1 MILTV
6 VKLKCSVLV
15 ENFNT
20 HEMESKKISTSLIL
34 RNSETI
40 GFAEMVTAKYFGEK
54 ASPENNYSITGL
66 SFLNV
71 QEVLVLGSLEQEV
84 LGVEEENLLWF
95 KIKVQLSGEGK
106 PFTNLYLV
114 KEINMERAQDRIRNT
129 FVGSTLECSFKT
141 SGEVKV
147 IDYLELDEAK
157 DESIFEDPELI
168 KKDESS
174 EVDFENDDFA
184 DDFMSQDFTSPKD
197 PEEESL
203 DPGESDSDDF

>member
-15 ENFNT
+15 QNFNT
-20 HEMESKKISTSLIL
+20 GEMESKKISTSLIL

-54 ASPENNYSITGL
+54 PSPENDYSITGL

-84 LGVEEENLLWF
+84 LDVEEENLLWF

-114 KEINMERAQDRIRNT
+114 KEVNMERAQDRIRNT
-129 FVGSTLECSFKT
+129 FFGSTLECSFKT

-147 IDYLELDEAK
+147 IDYLELVEAK

-184 DDFMSQDFTSPKD
+184 DDFMSQDFISTKD

-203 DPGESDSDDF
+203 DTGESDSDDF